1 MYFEEAFGKIKT
13 SLQKTKVKAADNHF
27 AVQVRMT
34 DYDCGGTFYIE
45 QKDGNFFVE
54 PYNYF
59 DFDADVEASFKDIKD
74 IADGKLDMKKAVED
88 GKIIVSG
95 NLEELLNYG
104 KQLKKAEKKPAAKKT
119 AAKKAPAKKAVKAKA
134 VPEKAEEKKA
144 EVKTAAKP
152 EPKKAEKPAAK
163 KAETPKEKTEK
174 NTAKKAVK

>member
-13 SLQKTKVKAADNHF
+13 SLQKTKVKASDNHF

-45 QKDGNFFVE
+45 QKAGQFYVE

-88 GKIIVSG
+88 GKVIISG
-95 NLEELLNYG
+95 NLEELLSYG
-104 KQLKKAEKKPAAKKT
+104 NQLKKAEKKTPLKRT
-119 AAKKAPAKKAVKAKA
+119 S
-134 VPEKAEEKKA
+134 
-144 EVKTAAKP
+144 VKTTA
-152 EPKKAEKPAAK
+152 KKAEKASPAL
-163 KAETPKEKTEK
+163 KAKTEK
-174 NTAKKAVK
+174 KATKKSAE